1 MNDFVGRYIAEV
13 TRLWTPL
20 SLSVVPLH
28 FMNHAVGQGGL
39 LAAFSSQTRVFD
51 GLVLFFEEIG
61 ACEARYVSKI
71 GRVHTPR
78 FQQIVTLKDWH
89 LSRTLSQRIVK
100 TPPNNLSKLTA
111 ILALLRGGTS
121 HPAGRGG
128 FKSGFLQIK
137 CAGLTGKII
146 FCTKS
151 IETTLRHFLV
161 TMVTMFLVSHTSNPE
176 KKFLALRQA

>member
-1 MNDFVGRYIAEV
+1 MDPFE
-13 TRLWTPL
+13 PL
-20 SLSVVPLH
+20 GCTLALYEPC
-28 FMNHAVGQGGL
+28 GGPWWPP
-39 LAAFSSQTRVFD
+39 AAFLSQTRVFD

-89 LSRTLSQRIVK
+89 LSRTLSQRIVS
-100 TPPNNLSKLTA
+100 TRPNNLSKLTA
-111 ILALLRGGTS
+111 IPAVLRGGTS
-121 HPAGRGG
+121 LPAERGG

-161 TMVTMFLVSHTSNPE
+161 TMVTMFLVSHTSNPG

>member
-1 MNDFVGRYIAEV
+1 MNDFGGRYIAEV

-71 GRVHTPR
+71 DRVHTPR

-89 LSRTLSQRIVK
+89 LSRTLSQRIV
-100 TPPNNLSKLTA
+100 
-111 ILALLRGGTS
+111 
-121 HPAGRGG
+121 
-128 FKSGFLQIK
+128 
-137 CAGLTGKII
+137 
-146 FCTKS
+146 
-151 IETTLRHFLV
+151 
-161 TMVTMFLVSHTSNPE
+161 
-176 KKFLALRQA
+176 